1 MTLPQKSGSL
11 ESWDSR
17 KLGYWVNG
25 FLESREP
32 GSLECW
38 NTDEPCEGTDEGSTV
53 SVSMTGGARALSG
66 RTRSRANR
74 SCRLQFVNALIV
86 KDGRVDVIDFTSQV

>member
-53 SVSMTGGARALSG
+53 SVSMTGGVCALSG
-66 RTRSRANR
+66 PNTKPCESKLPIAVRQRAHR
-74 SCRLQFVNALIV
+74 QRW
-86 KDGRVDVIDFTSQV
+86 